1 MSRVLGISAYYHES
15 AASLIINGD
24 IASAVQEERFTRKK
38 HDASFPVNSVK
49 YCLKENNIS
58 LVDIDKIIYYEK
70 PLLTFER
77 LLETY
82 LATAPRGLSSFIPAM
97 QVWIKQKL
105 FLKSDI
111 KKKLVAIQKEVQP
124 FSNKEINLP
133 ELLFSEHHLSHAASA
148 FFPSPFDEAAIL
160 CLDGVGEW
168 ATTSAWIGKNKE
180 IAPLWEINFP
190 HSVGLLYS
198 AFTYYCGFKVNSGE
212 YKLMGLAP
220 YGEAKYVSIIKDN
233 LIDIKK
239 DGTFKLNMSYFKFH
253 RGLRM
258 TSKKFNVL
266 FGYPPRKKESEIL
279 QFHMDLAAS
288 IQKVT
293 EEIVLSLAN
302 TIRKE
307 TGQKNLC
314 LAGGVALNCV
324 ANGKLIEK
332 NIFDEI
338 WIQPASGDAGTA
350 VGAALL
356 AYYKYSD
363 KERVVNPSD
372 SMKGSYLGPKFSNL
386 EIKNYLNKIN
396 ASYLSLRD
404 KELFEKISEHL
415 TEGKVVGWFNGAM
428 EFGPRALGAR
438 SIIGD
443 PRNKDMQSVMNLKIK
458 YRESF
463 RPFAP
468 SILEE
473 YTSNEFKLNKK
484 SPYMLIVAGVK
495 NENCFKIS
503 ENQKKEVGLKQLN
516 FVRST
521 IPAVTHIDYS
531 ARIQTVSSE
540 TNIRYYN
547 LLKTF
552 KNKTGCPLLI
562 NTSFNVRGEPIVCSP
577 EDAYRCFMRTEMDI
591 LVLEN
596 QILYKHQQKNIK
608 NDTSWKEEFELD

>member
-1 MSRVLGISAYYHES
+1 MSRILGISAYYHDS
-15 AASLIINGD
+15 AASLIVDGD
-24 IASAVQEERFTRKK
+24 IFSAVQEERFTRKK
-38 HDASFPVNSVK
+38 HDASFPFHSIK
-49 YCLKENNIS
+49 YCLKTNNIS
-58 LVDIDKIIYYEK
+58 LADIDKVIYYEK

-111 KKKLVAIQKEVQP
+111 KKKLLEIE
-124 FSNKEINLP
+124 KEINSGSNNNLNLP

-148 FFPSPFDEAAIL
+148 FFPSPFNEAAIL

-168 ATTSAWIGKNKE
+168 ATTSAWIGQKKE
-180 IAPLWEINFP
+180 ITPLWEINFP
-190 HSVGLLYS
+190 HSIGLLYS

-220 YGEAKYVSIIKDN
+220 YGEAKYVNLIKDN

-258 TSKKFNVL
+258 TSRKFNSL
-266 FGYPPRKKESEIL
+266 FGYPPREKESKIL

-302 TIRKE
+302 TIKNE

-324 ANGKLIEK
+324 ANGKLLEK
-332 NIFDEI
+332 NIFNEI

-350 VGAALL
+350 IGAALL
-356 AYYKYSD
+356 AYHKYSE
-363 KERVVNPSD
+363 KERIVNPTD
-372 SMKGSYLGPKFSNL
+372 SMRGSYLGPKFSNT

-396 ASYLSLRD
+396 APYKTFGDS
-404 KELFEKISEHL
+404 ELFEKISQHIS
-415 TEGKVVGWFNGAM
+415 EGKVVGWFNGAM
-428 EFGPRALGAR
+428 EFGPRALGGR

-443 PRNKDMQSVMNLKIK
+443 PRNKNMQSVMNLKIK

-468 SILEE
+468 SVLEE
-473 YTSNEFKLNKK
+473 DASKEFKLNKK
-484 SPYMLIVAGVK
+484 SPYMLIVASVK
-495 NENCFKIS
+495 NENCFKIN
-503 ENQKKEVGLKQLN
+503 EKNNDEYGLKKLN

-531 ARIQTVSSE
+531 ARVQTVNPH
-540 TNIRYYN
+540 TNIRFYN
-547 LLKTF
+547 LIKTF
-552 KNKTGCPLLI
+552 KKKTGCPLLI
-562 NTSFNVRGEPIVCSP
+562 NTSFNVRGEPIVCTP
-577 EDAYRCFMRTEMDI
+577 IDAYRCFMRTEMDI

-596 QILYKHQQKNIK
+596 QILYKKEQNKIK
-608 NDTSWKEEFELD
+608 NDSSWKEEFELD